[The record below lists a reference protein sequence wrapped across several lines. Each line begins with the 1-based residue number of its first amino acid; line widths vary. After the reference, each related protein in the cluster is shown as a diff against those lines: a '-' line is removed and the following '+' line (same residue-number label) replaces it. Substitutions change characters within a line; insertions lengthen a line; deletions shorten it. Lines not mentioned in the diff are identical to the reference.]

1 MRRLACDWGY
11 TDAKFKQE
19 KHYRMEPAPQVEAS
33 QQMMGARLRPER
45 ANTKGDGGQKW
56 PGRANTG
63 YSDGGRQRPGRAVTD
78 GDGASKPHAKTT
90 AGPSPQTMGAKR
102 PGRANTVY
110 SGGGQSGLVGPSLMV
125 RGARKPVRT

>member
-45 ANTKGDGGQKW
+45 ANTKGDGGQEACEDIVLPAS
-56 PGRANTG
+56 PGT
-63 YSDGGRQRPGRAVTD
+63 
-78 GDGASKPHAKTT
+78 
-90 AGPSPQTMGAKR
+90 AKR

-110 SGGGQSGLVGPSLMV
+110 SDGGQNVLTGPVGLCRIRRLFPEEGWESLDCLWEGS
-125 RGARKPVRT
+125 RAEETPDESR

>member
-19 KHYRMEPAPQVEAS
+19 KHDRMEPAPQVEAS

-56 PGRANTG
+56 PGRANTV

-78 GDGASKPHAKTT
+78 GDGASKPMQRQHQGHLRKRW
-90 AGPSPQTMGAKR
+90 GPSGLEEPTLCTVMGAR
-102 PGRANTVY
+102 
-110 SGGGQSGLVGPSLMV
+110 MC
-125 RGARKPVRT
+125 